1 MRFFIFLWQHVTE
14 RQVLP
19 LATSGAW
26 SMDFDKLLRRS
37 RSSLLADAPF
47 LTPREKRA
55 HDQFAREHDEQTR
68 LTREA
73 LFGPAK

>member
-1 MRFFIFLWQHVTE
+1 
-14 RQVLP
+14 
-19 LATSGAW
+19 
-26 SMDFDKLLRRS
+26 MDLDKLLRRN
-37 RSSLLADAPF
+37 RRSLLADAPS

-55 HDQFAREHDEQTR
+55 HDQFAREYDESTR